1 MGPLFL
7 VGCDQKRVQYY
18 SFLGKN
24 PNDFSLN
31 HMRINLNI
39 AMAFIVG
46 CGKYHICV
54 ISVSKLDLYLCIR
67 INTHASQEIGMR
79 RITQINL
86 TEYLW
91 QTLVLA

>member
-18 SFLGKN
+18 SFLRKN

-39 AMAFIVG
+39 AMAFIEGVENTTFVLFPHQNRIYTFVKNNQA
-46 CGKYHICV
+46 CFAR
-54 ISVSKLDLYLCIR
+54 KLNEKD
-67 INTHASQEIGMR
+67 NS
-79 RITQINL
+79 N
-86 TEYLW
+86 
-91 QTLVLA
+91 